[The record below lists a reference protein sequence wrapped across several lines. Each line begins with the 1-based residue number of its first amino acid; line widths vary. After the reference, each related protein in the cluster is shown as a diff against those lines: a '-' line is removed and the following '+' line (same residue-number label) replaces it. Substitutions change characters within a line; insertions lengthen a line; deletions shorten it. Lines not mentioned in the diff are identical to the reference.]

1 MARKT
6 FDAELDELQKDI
18 LKLGGLVE
26 QAIFNAVKSLVEKNA
41 ALAREVID
49 NDDIIDQYEL
59 DIEHKCLTL
68 IARQQPIA
76 RDLRTIGTA
85 LKIITDLERMAD
97 HATDTAKVT
106 KRLEGQEYIKPLIDI
121 PHMAQLTQKMV
132 SDSLQAFIRRD
143 TKLALQ
149 MIEMDHQVD
158 HLYRQIFRELLVF
171 MMEDPRTITQATYL
185 LIVARNLERI
195 ADHATNLGEWIIYM
209 VTGVRKEKLND

>member
-6 FDAELDELQKDI
+6 FDAELEELQKDI

-26 QAIFNAVKSLVEKNA
+26 QAIFKAVKSLVEKNS
-41 ALAREVID
+41 ALAEEVID
-49 NDDIIDQYEL
+49 SDDIIDQYEL

-97 HATDTAKVT
+97 HATDIAKIT

-132 SDSLQAFIRRD
+132 SESLQAFIHRD
-143 TKLALQ
+143 TRLALQ
-149 MIEMDHQVD
+149 MIEMDHEVD
-158 HLYRQIFRELLVF
+158 HLYRQIFRELLVL
-171 MMEDPRTITQATYL
+171 MMEDAKTITQATYL

-195 ADHATNLGEWIIYM
+195 ADHATNLGEWIMYM
-209 VTGVRKEKLND
+209 VTGVRKELND

>member
-1 MARKT
+1 MPRKS
-6 FDAELDELQKDI
+6 FDAELEELQKDI

-26 QAIFNAVKSLVEKNA
+26 QAIFKAVKSLVEQNG
-41 ALAREVID
+41 ALAKEVIE

-97 HATDTAKVT
+97 HASDTAKIT
-106 KRLEGQEYIKPLIDI
+106 RRLEGQEYIKPLIDI

-132 SDSLQAFIRRD
+132 SDSLQAFIHRD
-143 TKLALQ
+143 TKLAMQ
-149 MIEMDHQVD
+149 MIEMDHEVD
-158 HLYRQIFRELLVF
+158 HLYRQIFRELLVL
-171 MMEDPRTITQATYL
+171 MMEDAKTITQATYL

-195 ADHATNLGEWIIYM
+195 ADHATNLGEWIMYM
-209 VTGVRKEKLND
+209 VTGVRKELND